1 MTGGPLVTRL
11 SRNLSGA
18 FLRLP
23 FLPHAAMF
31 SPGESR
37 EDGAAIAT
45 GVG

>member
-1 MTGGPLVTRL
+1 MTGGPWVTRL
-11 SRNLSGA
+11 SSNLSDA

-23 FLPHAAMF
+23 FLPQAAMF

-37 EDGAAIAT
+37 EDGAAMAT